1 MEWFDVMAASLRNR
15 THLHRWSEW
24 LWKSSSS
31 MAIIK
36 IQLLDE
42 FNMLN
47 SSLSHVGYVAHI
59 VCMKLCSVF
68 FSFRV
73 EECDMNVPNFAD

>member
-1 MEWFDVMAASLRNR
+1 
-15 THLHRWSEW
+15 
-24 LWKSSSS
+24 